1 MWNEIECPCYRCPD
15 RKVGCHSD
23 CKRYNGWRKAVRRA
37 NKRRQEIERQ
47 ERFAYSERHKY
58 K

>member
-15 RKVGCHSD
+15 RQVGCHGN
-23 CKRYNGWRKAVRRA
+23 CNRYKNWRKVVRRTA
-37 NKRRQEIERQ
+37 KKRQEIERQ